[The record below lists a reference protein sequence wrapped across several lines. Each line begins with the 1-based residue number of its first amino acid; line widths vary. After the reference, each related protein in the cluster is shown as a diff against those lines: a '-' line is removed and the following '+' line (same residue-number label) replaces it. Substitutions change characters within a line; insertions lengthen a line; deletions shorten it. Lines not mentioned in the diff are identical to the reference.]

1 MESDDD
7 FQLLPQSEE
16 ISPSERKLKRLKKAI
31 RVSTEPSSP
40 SLDFPKSEALDSEE
54 LKELSPSGA
63 GSESES
69 EEGFDGGNE
78 LDFGLGGEEE
88 EEKGLGVKTKRVLE
102 FDSVGDDFDSKR
114 DDPSEE
120 MGDGLEDL
128 RIEEPV
134 KKRRSS
140 DELDENIDNKKTKKK
155 KKKNVDASV
164 VDLDATTQK
173 MTKRERR
180 DNLKQL
186 RAESQRLLRVP
197 IHSLPEVEIV
207 TSKRGGNFSVD
218 EDLLLIS
225 AWLKIGMDAVHG
237 TEQKGDKFWTK
248 IWESFCKNYTYR
260 TTRSSTSL
268 SSQWGNINRETSRFA
283 GFMAKVE
290 ARNSSG
296 GTDEDNV

>member
-31 RVSTEPSSP
+31 RVSTKPSSP
-40 SLDFPKSEALDSEE
+40 LLDFPKSEALDSEG

-78 LDFGLGGEEE
+78 LDFGLGDEEE
-88 EEKGLGVKTKRVLE
+88 EENGLGVKTKRVLE
-102 FDSVGDDFDSKR
+102 FDSVGDDFDAKR

-120 MGDGLEDL
+120 MGDGVEDL

-155 KKKNVDASV
+155 KKKNVDESV
-164 VDLDATTQK
+164 VDLDATTKK
-173 MTKRERR
+173 MTKKVF
-180 DNLKQL
+180 L
-186 RAESQRLLRVP
+186 
-197 IHSLPEVEIV
+197 
-207 TSKRGGNFSVD
+207 
-218 EDLLLIS
+218 
-225 AWLKIGMDAVHG
+225 
-237 TEQKGDKFWTK
+237 
-248 IWESFCKNYTYR
+248 
-260 TTRSSTSL
+260 SL
-268 SSQWGNINRETSRFA
+268 SLLGFVSVFVVINSCCYFYRKE
-283 GFMAKVE
+283 
-290 ARNSSG
+290 
-296 GTDEDNV
+296 GTILSNFVLSLRDSYEV

>member
-40 SLDFPKSEALDSEE
+40 LLDFPKSEALDSEE

-88 EEKGLGVKTKRVLE
+88 KEEENGLGVKTKRVLE
-102 FDSVGDDFDSKR
+102 FDSVGDDFDAKR
-114 DDPSEE
+114 DDLSEE
-120 MGDGLEDL
+120 MGDGVEDL

-155 KKKNVDASV
+155 KKKNVDESV
-164 VDLDATTQK
+164 VDLDATTK
-173 MTKRERR
+173 KITKKVVF
-180 DNLKQL
+180 L
-186 RAESQRLLRVP
+186 
-197 IHSLPEVEIV
+197 
-207 TSKRGGNFSVD
+207 
-218 EDLLLIS
+218 
-225 AWLKIGMDAVHG
+225 
-237 TEQKGDKFWTK
+237 
-248 IWESFCKNYTYR
+248 
-260 TTRSSTSL
+260 SL
-268 SSQWGNINRETSRFA
+268 SLLGFVFVFVVINSCCYFYRKEGTILSNFVLSLRDSYEVLCLRPFILLNLFA
-283 GFMAKVE
+283 
-290 ARNSSG
+290 
-296 GTDEDNV
+296 

>member
-31 RVSTEPSSP
+31 RVPTEPSSP
-40 SLDFPKSEALDSEE
+40 LLDFPKSEALDSEE
-54 LKELSPSGA
+54 LKELSPSVA
-63 GSESES
+63 GSESESES

-88 EEKGLGVKTKRVLE
+88 KEGEEEENGLGVKPKRVLE
-102 FDSVGDDFDSKR
+102 FDSVGDDFDAKR

-120 MGDGLEDL
+120 MGDVVEDP

-155 KKKNVDASV
+155 KKKNVDESV
-164 VDLDATTQK
+164 VDLDATTKK
-173 MTKRERR
+173 MTKKVFLSLSLLGFVFVFVVINSCCYFLQERR

-186 RAESQRLLRVP
+186 RAESQRLLRGIKLCLRP
-197 IHSLPEVEIV
+197 LYFVEFVCIV
-207 TSKRGGNFSVD
+207 
-218 EDLLLIS
+218 
-225 AWLKIGMDAVHG
+225 
-237 TEQKGDKFWTK
+237 
-248 IWESFCKNYTYR
+248 
-260 TTRSSTSL
+260 
-268 SSQWGNINRETSRFA
+268 
-283 GFMAKVE
+283 
-290 ARNSSG
+290 
-296 GTDEDNV
+296 

>member
-186 RAESQRLLRVP
+186 RAESQRLLRGIKLCLRP
-197 IHSLPEVEIV
+197 FI
-207 TSKRGGNFSVD
+207 
-218 EDLLLIS
+218 LLNL
-225 AWLKIGMDAVHG
+225 
-237 TEQKGDKFWTK
+237 
-248 IWESFCKNYTYR
+248 
-260 TTRSSTSL
+260 
-268 SSQWGNINRETSRFA
+268 FA
-283 GFMAKVE
+283 
-290 ARNSSG
+290 
-296 GTDEDNV
+296 

>member
-40 SLDFPKSEALDSEE
+40 LLDFPKSEALDSEG

-78 LDFGLGGEEE
+78 LDFGLGDEEE
-88 EEKGLGVKTKRVLE
+88 EENGLGVKTKRVLE
-102 FDSVGDDFDSKR
+102 FDSVGDDFGAKR

-120 MGDGLEDL
+120 MGDGVEDL

-155 KKKNVDASV
+155 KKKNVDESV
-164 VDLDATTQK
+164 VDLDATTKK
-173 MTKRERR
+173 MTKKVF
-180 DNLKQL
+180 LSL
-186 RAESQRLLRVP
+186 SLLGFVFVF
-197 IHSLPEVEIV
+197 VEINSCCYFYRKEG
-207 TSKRGGNFSVD
+207 TILSNFV
-218 EDLLLIS
+218 L
-225 AWLKIGMDAVHG
+225 
-237 TEQKGDKFWTK
+237 
-248 IWESFCKNYTYR
+248 
-260 TTRSSTSL
+260 SL
-268 SSQWGNINRETSRFA
+268 RDSYE
-283 GFMAKVE
+283 V
-290 ARNSSG
+290 
-296 GTDEDNV
+296 